1 MKNRSLT
8 FKALG
13 LALCLSATLSAEE
26 FEFHNKTKVRV
37 KTDLGSAKHP
47 PVESRA
53 TSVGPDGVV
62 QGPVMSG
69 DKPQFLIMD
78 GDVKYLYQFNTP
90 RGKNIKIKLTAGLL
104 GKKIALEPQL
114 LLPNNIKKEEIVLI
128 GTGSVT
134 ETYKPE
140 PRPAPKPE
148 PKPAPKPE
156 PKPSQ
161 PTGPATTLA
170 TQKVTAYTLLEIPE
184 KASDAQILGIDQATL
199 DAAKLGTA
207 TAKSSVK
214 KARTKL
220 FLVWHPDK
228 IDRSGAQD
236 AFKKA
241 GVTDPAEQK
250 RLMEA
255 VFQLIDNTASKYK

>member
-26 FEFHNKTKVRV
+26 FEFHNKTDVRI
-37 KTDLGSAKHP
+37 KTDRGSAKHP

-53 TSVGPDGVV
+53 TSVGPNGVV

-69 DKPQFLIMD
+69 DKPQFLIVD

-90 RGKNIKIKLTAGLL
+90 AGKNIKIKLTAGLF

-148 PKPAPKPE
+148 PKP
-156 PKPSQ
+156 SQ
-161 PTGPATTLA
+161 PTGPATSTPA
-170 TQKVTAYTLLEIPE
+170 TQKVTAFTLLGIPE
-184 KASDAQILGIDQATL
+184 KASDAQILGIDQATI

-255 VFQLIDNTASKYK
+255 VFQLINNTANKYK